1 MAKINLQDGE
11 LARMQITK
19 EQEVEISKLY
29 HQTYLDLK
37 KEMEK
42 LSHSGTT
49 SESLRKTYL
58 NKLVKQLKE
67 SYKSIGEGL
76 EKQIQK
82 GMLDAAQAVVGNNS
96 DWLKKAGLK
105 VEGAYSY
112 VPQDIVSL
120 LSSGKLYGE
129 GWSLSKAIWGDSQ
142 KKAHDIDQVVA
153 AGVAANKSAYEIAK
167 DLEQYVN
174 PNAKKEWDWSKVYPG
189 TTKKVDYNAQRLART
204 MVSHAYQQS
213 LLATTKHNPFVTGY
227 RWRSAHTHRTCELC
241 NERDGQVYS
250 ANDLPLDHPNG
261 MCTFL
266 VELSGSLTDVA
277 DRLGNWVNGAED
289 PELDNWYKSMN
300 LPKSQTAPQFNDL
313 QKKWL
318 EAYGFSPT
326 NLPKNFS
333 EWSHSVEPDQ
343 LSSLMSELGIW
354 GKAHPYQELN
364 KWYEANLLKTKSFPK
379 VSDSIKKKIKPAPKP
394 PSTGTPPLSKWIDGV
409 RKNTESK
416 MLKMEESSLG
426 SLRDEQLKAIKRYT
440 GSSYEEMNGYLRNLG
455 RGMTQEQAKS
465 RSGISDSQIDS
476 MYTAIKA
483 LDSIKTTEPLFLRR
497 GSSLG
502 DLAGLL
508 PGDYS
513 DNKSLLRS
521 MSIEEINEMLQG
533 AVGTYQ
539 GFTSTS
545 SLYERGFNGEL
556 ETIFYAPPGT
566 SASSIMS
573 ISRYGTGEGETLL
586 NAGTQVRVIS
596 IEKSDGHKG
605 SRYRAY
611 LEIIP

>member
-29 HQTYLDLK
+29 HQTYLDLQ
-37 KEMEK
+37 KEMK
-42 LSHSGTT
+42 GLSHEGST

-82 GMLDAAQAVVGNNS
+82 GMLDTAQAVVDNNS

-174 PNAKKEWDWSKVYPG
+174 PDAKKEWNWSKVYPG
-189 TTKKVDYNAQRLART
+189 TSKKVDYNAQRLART

-213 LLATTKHNPFVTGY
+213 LLATTKYNPFVTGY

-250 ANDLPLDHPNG
+250 AKDLPLDHPNG
-261 MCTFL
+261 LCTFL
-266 VELSGSLTDVA
+266 VELEGSLEDVA
-277 DRLGNWVNGAED
+277 NRLGDWANGAED
-289 PELDNWYKSMN
+289 PALDRWASSMYP
-300 LPKSQTAPQFNDL
+300 PKKEYQFSDL

-318 EAYGFSPT
+318 GAAGFSPT
-326 NLPKNFS
+326 NMPQNFKAFAN
-333 EWSHSVEPDQ
+333 
-343 LSSLMSELGIW
+343 ELTFEQQTELLKLAGTDW
-354 GKAHPYQELN
+354 NNPHPYQAME
-364 KWYEANLLKTKSFPK
+364 KWYKSNLLGPYTQGGAYS
-379 VSDSIKKKIKPAPKP
+379 PAKAVKQ
-394 PSTGTPPLSKWIDGV
+394 TMQAQAQKLSG
-409 RKNTESK
+409 
-416 MLKMEESSLG
+416 
-426 SLRDEQLKAIKRYT
+426 
-440 GSSYEEMNGYLRNLG
+440 
-455 RGMTQEQAKS
+455 
-465 RSGISDSQIDS
+465 GITSSQIQD
-476 MYTAIKA
+476 MLRQNDLRA
-483 LDSIKTTEPLFLRR
+483 LEQE
-497 GSSLG
+497 
-502 DLAGLL
+502 A
-508 PGDYS
+508 
-513 DNKSLLRS
+513 
-521 MSIEEINEMLQG
+521 E
-533 AVGTYQ
+533 VW
-539 GFTSTS
+539 
-545 SLYERGFNGEL
+545 
-556 ETIFYAPPGT
+556 
-566 SASSIMS
+566 
-573 ISRYGTGEGETLL
+573 
-586 NAGTQVRVIS
+586 
-596 IEKSDGHKG
+596 
-605 SRYRAY
+605 
-611 LEIIP
+611 